1 LLYIVVLMFHCGF
14 LAGFEWDFET
24 CGEEK
29 RCVGMETHLRI
40 ASDRYD
46 DKKDLP
52 FHLGKDFSWEISLGY
67 LFKNKSFLSVDEWKI
82 LEPQNSDDVENGN
95 YKPINPADLV
105 FVLNK
110 IKEYLKNNQNTL
122 PFEIALDYDKMD
134 KEGISYEI
142 IINNSRCWI
151 QGDSHIFEVSS
162 RFKLVNHPMETN
174 E

>member
-1 LLYIVVLMFHCGF
+1 MFHCGF

-67 LFKNKSFLSVDEWKI
+67 LFKNKSFLSVDEWK
-82 LEPQNSDDVENGN
+82 N
-95 YKPINPADLV
+95 LV

-134 KEGISYEI
+134 KEGISCEI